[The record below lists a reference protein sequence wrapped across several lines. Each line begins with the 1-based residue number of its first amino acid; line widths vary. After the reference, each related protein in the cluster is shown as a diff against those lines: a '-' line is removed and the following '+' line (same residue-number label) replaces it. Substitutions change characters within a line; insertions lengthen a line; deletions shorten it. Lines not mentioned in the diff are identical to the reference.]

1 MKLHRCLLLAFALT
15 LPALAQTPPPPGT
28 PSTGMAAIGTW
39 YARDAQ
45 QPIDQAYTAKI
56 RQYTT
61 EPYFNSPL
69 TDYLPASKTVPTPDK
84 VFGDISGAP
93 NILPYAE
100 DVYKYFRMLAAAS
113 PRVKVYT
120 IGHSEEG
127 REMIAVAIAD
137 ESLLA
142 QQKENDARLA
152 KLADPRTIDMDDKV
166 AAGLVKQSFPV
177 YYITG
182 TIHSPETGAPTAL
195 AEMAYRLAVDDS
207 PYIRYIRSHM
217 IVLIT
222 PVVEVDGRDRMCD
235 LYNWHR
241 AHLGENYPHLIYWGH
256 YVAHDNNRDAMAM
269 TLNLTRNVLNTYLGW
284 HAQVLHDLHESVPFL
299 YDNTVGDGPYNAWI
313 DPLLNGEWAELGWN
327 NVSQMTAFGMPGVF
341 THGDFDTWSP
351 GYLMFLAAMHNGI
364 SRLYETFGNG
374 GADTEKRILSPEEYE
389 RTWYKSNP
397 PLPVVE
403 WSQRDNNNYEETA
416 LLSTISYFS
425 QNTQHFLEDFYLK
438 SKRSIEKPEAAGP
451 AAYVIPADNQSG
463 APGEHGSQGSESDS
477 RRAELLRVLALQHV
491 EISKL
496 TEPVT
501 VTLPAEK
508 KSPETKSD
516 TRSPDKSEDKS
527 PAPTTRTF
535 PAGSYVIRMDQPYS
549 RIADAL
555 LDRQYWSPEDP
566 QKHPY
571 DDTGWSFPELF
582 SVPTVRVTDASILK
596 AKMDLVSDALAPSGS
611 VSGSGS
617 IVAIDNA
624 GEITLL
630 GLRYTLRDAKVSIA
644 DAAFDAGGHHFAAG
658 SLLIRNASADALAS
672 AVKDADVEA
681 VGLSAAP
688 DVAMHDAPLP
698 RVAMMHTWLDT
709 QLEGW
714 WREAFDKLHVPYDY
728 INTQT
733 VAHESDLRS
742 KYDVIVFAPM
752 ERARPEQIIDGLPM
766 FGDPPGNP
774 LPWQKT
780 DLTPNLGRNDST
792 ADMRPGLGLDGLQ
805 HLKNFVAQ
813 GGLLITSESTAEF
826 AIDEGLAPGVFV
838 NRGNPHVVGSIL
850 GAQFVDAKSPV
861 AEGYGDSL
869 AVYSAS
875 GLAFTISNTTTPG
888 RGLTQKDYQR
898 PTGRGGPQDEDIPE
912 GRTFVAPEPLPSPKP
927 WEATPLNEDQ
937 ARNNPFIIPA
947 QDRPDIILR
956 FTSSK
961 GLLLSGLLENGG
973 SIEEK
978 PIVVDAHYG
987 AGNVLLFANDPI
999 YRGETIGSYPLV
1011 FNAIL
1016 NYDRLNRPAA
1026 K

>member
-1 MKLHRCLLLAFALT
+1 MKLHRCLLLASAALT
-15 LPALAQTPPPPGT
+15 LPAFAQTAPPPAGT

-39 YARDAQ
+39 YARDPQ
-45 QPIDQAYTAKI
+45 QPIDEDYTAKI
-56 RQYTT
+56 RKYTT

-84 VFGDISGAP
+84 VFGDVSGAP

-152 KLADPRTIDMDDKV
+152 KLADPRTINMDDKL
-166 AAGLVKQSFPV
+166 AAGLVRQSFPV

-182 TIHSPETGAPTAL
+182 TIHSTETGAPTAL
-195 AEMAYRLAVDDS
+195 SELAYRLAVDDS
-207 PYIRYIRSHM
+207 PYIKFIRSHM

-235 LYNWHR
+235 LYKWHL
-241 AHLGENYPHLIYWGH
+241 AHPGENYPHLLYWGH

-269 TLNLTRNVLNTYLGW
+269 TLNLTRNVLDTYLAW
-284 HAQVLHDLHESVPFL
+284 HGQVLHDLHESVPFL
-299 YDNTVGDGPYNAWI
+299 YDNTVGDGPYNAWV
-313 DPLLNGEWAELGWN
+313 DPMLNGEWAELGWN

-374 GADTEKRILSPEEYE
+374 GADTEKRILSPEEYQ

-438 SKRSIEKPEAAGP
+438 SKRSIEKPDAAGP
-451 AAYVIPADNQSG
+451 AAYVIPDEHQS
-463 APGEHGSQGSESDS
+463 AS

-491 EISKL
+491 EISRL
-496 TEPVT
+496 SSSAT

-508 KSPETKSD
+508 SSDTKSD
-516 TRSPDKSEDKS
+516 SSKTAA
-527 PAPTTRTF
+527 PATRTF

-571 DDTGWSFPELF
+571 DDTGWSFPDLF

-596 AKMDLVSDALAPSGS
+596 AKMDLVSDAGAASGS
-611 VSGSGS
+611 LSGSGS

-630 GLRYTLRDAKVSIA
+630 GLRYTLKDAKISVV
-644 DAAFDAGGHHFAAG
+644 DAAFDAEGRHFAAG
-658 SLLIRNASADALAS
+658 SLLIQNASADALAA

-681 VGLSAAP
+681 VSLSAAP
-688 DVAMHDAPLP
+688 SVAMHDAPLP
-698 RVAMMHTWLDT
+698 RIAMMHTWLDT

-728 INTQT
+728 ISTQT
-733 VAHESDLRS
+733 VAHEADLHS
-742 KYDVIVFAPM
+742 KYDVIVFAPT

-766 FGDPPGNP
+766 YGNP
-774 LPWQKT
+774 LPWEKT
-780 DLTPNLGRNDST
+780 DLTPNLVIDST
-792 ADMRPGLGLDGLQ
+792 PDMRPGLGLDGLQ
-805 HLKNFVAQ
+805 HLRDFVAQ

-838 NRGNPHVVGSIL
+838 NRGSSHVVGSVL
-850 GAQFVDAKSPV
+850 DAQFVDARSPI
-861 AEGYGDSL
+861 AAGYGDSL
-869 AVYSAS
+869 AVYSAN
-875 GLAFTISNTTTPG
+875 GLAFTISNTVSSG
-888 RGLTQKDYQR
+888 RGIATAKDYQR

-912 GRTFVAPEPLPSPKP
+912 GRSFVAPEPLPSPKP

-937 ARNNPFIIPA
+937 ARNNPWIIPA
-947 QDRPDIILR
+947 QDRPDVILR
-956 FTSSK
+956 FASSK
-961 GLLLSGLLENGG
+961 NLLLSGLLESGN

-987 AGNVLLFANDPI
+987 TGNVLLFANDPI

-1011 FNAIL
+1011 FNAIM
-1016 NYDRLNRPAA
+1016 NYDHLNRAA
-1026 K
+1026 AR